1 MSYLGTEPRFG
12 TYPVQL
18 ITPNGTDT
26 SFTLNESPTSEASI
40 IVTIDGVKQQT
51 DSYSVTGTTLAFGVG
66 HPPAA
71 STQIEVGYL
80 GLASDGIPTVDQT
93 LGTNALMRTNAQTIN
108 EDITIGA
115 TTNAVSG
122 GPITIADG
130 WTVTI
135 TAGGNWSVV

>member
-18 ITPNGTDT
+18 FTPNGTDT
-26 SFTLNESPTSEASI
+26 YVTLNESPVSEASI

-51 DSYSVTGTTLAFGVG
+51 DAYSVTGTRLDFAPTI
-66 HPPAA
+66 P
-71 STQIEVGYL
+71 TTTQQIEVVYL

-93 LGTNALMRTNAQTIN
+93 LGTNALLRTNAQTIN
-108 EDITIGA
+108 ENITIGA
-115 TTNAVSG
+115 TINAVSG

-135 TAGGNWSVV
+135 TTGGNWSVV

>member
-1 MSYLGTEPRFG
+1 MVHTLYSYLH
-12 TYPVQL
+12 
-18 ITPNGTDT
+18 PNGTDT
-26 SFTLNESPTSEASI
+26 YVTLNESPVSEASI

-51 DSYSVTGTTLAFGVG
+51 DAYSVTGTRLDFAPTI
-66 HPPAA
+66 P
-71 STQIEVGYL
+71 TTTQQIEVVYL

-93 LGTNALMRTNAQTIN
+93 LGTNALLRTNAQTIN
-108 EDITIGA
+108 ENITIGA
-115 TTNAVSG
+115 TINAVSG

>member
-18 ITPNGTDT
+18 FTPIGTDT
-26 SFTLNESPTSEASI
+26 YVTLNESPVSEASI
-40 IVTIDGVKQQT
+40 IVTIDGVEQQT
-51 DSYSVTGTTLAFGVG
+51 DAYSVTGTRLDFAPTI
-66 HPPAA
+66 P
-71 STQIEVGYL
+71 TTTQQIEVVYL

-122 GPITIADG
+122 GPITIADTR
-130 WTVTI
+130 TVTI
-135 TAGGNWSVV
+135 TTGGNWSVV

>member
-18 ITPNGTDT
+18 ITPNGVDST
-26 SFTLNESPTSEASI
+26 FTLNESPTSEASI

-51 DSYSVTGTTLAFGVG
+51 DAYSVSGTTLDFSGTV
-66 HPPAA
+66 PA
-71 STQIEVGYL
+71 STTQIEVVYL

-122 GPITIADG
+122 GPITIADTR
-130 WTVTI
+130 TVTI
-135 TAGGNWSVV
+135 TTGGNWSVV